1 MMYLNIFF
9 SSILSLFGIYKKR
22 LTAVPAILI
31 FLFGLIIITL
41 GNNYAFSALF
51 LVFIFKLYSDKIKGK
66 KEITKITSYQIMS
79 NLLTSVICI
88 ILYYVTDNNIFY
100 VIYYCALGSSLA
112 DNLASTFGIFSKRKP
127 INIFSFNRVN
137 AGRSG
142 GVSILG
148 LFVSL
153 MGGVIIGYLYYLSQP
168 ITYYFILI
176 AFMGLIGSFIDSILG
191 TLFEAKYQCV
201 VCNKETNKK
210 IHCNKETKII
220 SNHSFLDNNMVNLLS
235 NIFVLLIS
243 YLIIK

>member
-9 SSILSLFGIYKKR
+9 SSTLSLFGIYKKR
-22 LTAVPAILI
+22 LTTVPAILL
-31 FLFGLIIITL
+31 FLAGLIIITL

-51 LVFIFKLYSDKIKGK
+51 LVFIFKLYSDRIKGK
-66 KEITKITSYQIMS
+66 KEITKITSYQIIS
-79 NLLTSVICI
+79 NLLPSIVSI
-88 ILYYVTDNNIFY
+88 ILYYLTDNNIFY
-100 VIYYCALGSSLA
+100 VIYYCALSSSFA
-112 DNLASTFGIFSKRKP
+112 DNLASTLGIYSKRKP
-127 INIFSFNRVN
+127 VNIFSFKKVN

-153 MGGVIIGYLYYLSQP
+153 MGGVIVGYLYYLSQP

-176 AFMGLIGSFIDSILG
+176 AVMGLIGSLIDSILG
-191 TLFEAKYQCV
+191 TLFEVKYQCI

-210 IHCNKETKII
+210 IHCNKETKVI
-220 SNHSFLDNNMVNLLS
+220 SKYSILDNNMVNLLS